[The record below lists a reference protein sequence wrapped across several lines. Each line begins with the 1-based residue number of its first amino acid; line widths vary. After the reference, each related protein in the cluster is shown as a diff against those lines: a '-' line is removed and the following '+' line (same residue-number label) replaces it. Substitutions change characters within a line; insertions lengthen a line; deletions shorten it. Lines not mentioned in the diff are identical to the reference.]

1 MQLRNFLTLLKKYA
15 KDVDINE
22 YKGQIPPASFQT
34 FLKNYTDMAG
44 IVVTD
49 HNNSSYTNKFYNSMY
64 DNAENLNYKY
74 LNSTDVPKDSIQQ
87 HIADVSMIL
96 ARSLYEEIT
105 KQEAP
110 IPDNLNVTVSIIIRA

>member
-1 MQLRNFLTLLKKYA
+1 
-15 KDVDINE
+15 
-22 YKGQIPPASFQT
+22 
-34 FLKNYTDMAG
+34 MAG

-64 DNAENLNYKY
+64 DDAENLNYNY
-74 LNSTDVPKDSIQQ
+74 LNSSDAPKDSIQQ
-87 HIADVSMIL
+87 HIADVAMIL

-110 IPDNLNVTVSIIIRA
+110 IPDNLDVTVSIPICAWTN